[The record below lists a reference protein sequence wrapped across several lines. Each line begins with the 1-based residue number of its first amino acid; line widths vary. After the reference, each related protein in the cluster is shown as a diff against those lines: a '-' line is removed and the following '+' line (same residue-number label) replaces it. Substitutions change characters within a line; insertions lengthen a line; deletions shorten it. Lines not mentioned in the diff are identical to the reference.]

1 MGIFSDEKPYTAVT
15 NWVEQLCSEQ
25 YDEDDYTGVPDLC
38 DVARLQS
45 TGYHPFLPLCPTKHM
60 SWIKLMG
67 MYVLDRLKPQER
79 YARN

>member
-1 MGIFSDEKPYTAVT
+1 MNSSRNLRPIQDQRLRVEFIHQTMGIFSDEKPYTAVT

-45 TGYHPFLPLCPTKHM
+45 TG
-60 SWIKLMG
+60 
-67 MYVLDRLKPQER
+67 
-79 YARN
+79 